1 MDLNYHSIESLLK
14 AAKENNCRLSALVL
28 EQQAE
33 QMELPKQEIY
43 EKMRETTGYG
53 ILYPAMV
60 APGSE
65 KHKRP
70 HWWRCLSHAHCCRA
84 REKSYRPPSWR
95 SPLSCTCSI
104 RTERFYGKNRS
115 SAYSRKLRHCTGSCT
130 HHAGAVPAYRRG
142 SVMSLFT
149 ASAVGMVIAQQ
160 CITCRSAGRLSG

>member
-1 MDLNYHSIESLLK
+1 MDLNYHSMESLLE

-43 EKMRETTGYG
+43 EKMRENYRVMASC
-53 ILYPAMV
+53 IQ
-60 APGSE
+60 PGSAPDLKSTSGLTGGDAYRMRTAVE
-65 KHKRP
+65 QG
-70 HWWRCLSHAHCCRA
+70 
-84 REKSYRPPSWR
+84 EKSYRPPSWR

-104 RTERFYGKNRS
+104 RTERFHGKNRS

-142 SVMSLFT
+142 MRHVPFHS
-149 ASAVGMVIAQQ
+149 I
-160 CITCRSAGRLSG
+160 RSGNGNCQ